1 MEAKEMAKPVYGRGK
16 YQAHQNYIDY
26 MGLIVKHP
34 NFKGMP
40 NATSEN
46 GKINWQVSSGKST
59 SFYKYYL
66 ERFEWWVKKANSL
79 KVLGKGNSDDRFSI
93 TARLV
98 SPTGYRPCRLCGKS
112 QNVGYFYL
120 NHVLTEYLN
129 RETKTSLFSKKM
141 PIDEAIKI
149 LSGIENEKQIE
160 ERLEKIFPERVDF
173 FKKLGF
179 SKEAFEKSNYI
190 RSVYLSPGFMCN
202 PPDRLDGFHDY
213 CHLCRA
219 TKDPGRSPENL
230 KSYLHDRRVFEL
242 WSDGDWLIAD
252 ALYNSA
258 GAGKCYICGK
268 KLKKISPDHVGPLA
282 CGFKQLPL
290 FLPTCGPCN
299 SSKNRRMFLSDI
311 EILIDYEKRTNES
324 VASWQVQPLWDKY
337 KLLVKNDRD
346 AKELSDYM
354 RAMQDFYLRTLY
366 SLFENGYSEYL
377 TTILHPEYA
386 LFKVKFDKLDS
397 SDLTFASFSK
407 TPINTKL
414 RNSLSNRIIR
424 IAFEELMLYQGKSIV
439 DRKVRKIYVDNFSG
453 KIDEVVTEAKKV
465 PLSQDMKNWDKA
477 IKANISSAKKE
488 SNISSLRSKKIDSK
502 KYTALSKKL
511 RQVFSIL
518 SGSTAIPLS

>member
-1 MEAKEMAKPVYGRGK
+1 
-16 YQAHQNYIDY
+16 
-26 MGLIVKHP
+26 
-34 NFKGMP
+34 MP
-40 NATSEN
+40 NAVSEN

-59 SFYKYYL
+59 SFYKFYL
-66 ERFEWWVKKANSL
+66 ERFDWWIKKADAY
-79 KVLGKGNSDDRFSI
+79 KVHGKGNSDDRFSI
-93 TARLV
+93 TARLI

-120 NHVLTEYLN
+120 NHTLAQYLN

-141 PIDEAIKI
+141 AIDEAIKI
-149 LSGIENEKQIE
+149 LTGIESEAQVQ
-160 ERLEKIFPERVDF
+160 ERMFKIFPERSSF
-173 FKKLGF
+173 FKKHGF
-179 SKEAFEKSNYI
+179 SKDAFEKSNYI

-242 WSDGDWLIAD
+242 WSDGDWLVAD

-258 GAGKCYICGK
+258 GPGKCYICGK

-311 EILIDYEKRTNES
+311 KILVDYEKSTGES

-337 KLLVKNDRD
+337 KLVVKNDRD

-354 RAMQDFYLRTLY
+354 RAVQDFYLRTLY
-366 SLFENGYSEYL
+366 SLFENGYSEFL
-377 TTILHPEYA
+377 VTILHPEYA
-386 LFKVKFDKLDS
+386 LFKVQFKGLDS
-397 SDLTFASFSK
+397 SNLTFAGFTK
-407 TPINTKL
+407 MPINTKL

-424 IAFEELMLYQGKSIV
+424 IAFEELLVYQDKSIV
-439 DRKVRKIYVDNFSG
+439 DRKVRKFYVDNFSDEID
-453 KIDEVVTEAKKV
+453 KVVVEAKRILISQSMKDWDEVMKSKVTSANREV
-465 PLSQDMKNWDKA
+465 
-477 IKANISSAKKE
+477 NISK
-488 SNISSLRSKKIDSK
+488 LRSTKTDSN
-502 KYTALSKKL
+502 KYSALNKKL
-511 RQVFSIL
+511 RQVFLDLGS
-518 SGSTAIPLS
+518 STAIPLS